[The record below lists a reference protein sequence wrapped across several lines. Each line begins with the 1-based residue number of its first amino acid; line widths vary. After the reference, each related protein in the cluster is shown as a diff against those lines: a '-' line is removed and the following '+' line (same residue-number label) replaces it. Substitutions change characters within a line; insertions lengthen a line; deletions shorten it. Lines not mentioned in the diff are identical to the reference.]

1 MDIMSQLTNFSA
13 RDAKNRFG
21 ELLDAAR
28 QAPVHITKNGR
39 EVAVM
44 VSLEEYKRFEKAEDA
59 LWASR
64 ASVAHKEGY
73 LSTKASKALL
83 SELLDATD

>member
-1 MDIMSQLTNFSA
+1 MSYPATVSA

-28 QAPVHITKNGR
+28 SAPVRISKNGR

-44 VSLEEYKRFEKAEDA
+44 LSLEQYDRFEAAEDS
-59 LWASR
+59 LWEAR
-64 ASVAHKEGY
+64 AHAAHKEGY
-73 LSTKASKALL
+73 LGAKESETLL
-83 SELLDATD
+83 KKLLDA